1 MNRKIFNLANKY
13 GRAFFNLYGAGF
25 TDQSFWDIKDAAGF
39 LNKNR
44 MVLSYLEC
52 AKSGSEQKL
61 ITVFLQ
67 HFKLHKDFSR
77 LLVLL
82 RKQKRI
88 LLFPDILHCILSFY
102 LEQGGKMYF
111 DLQSYPKLSSVQ
123 EKPLVDFLS
132 NATGHKILYRSV
144 EKHRLI
150 AGLRMQSDQ
159 LLWENSVR
167 GRLRMIHRKLVRK

>member
-1 MNRKIFNLANKY
+1 MNRKIFRLANKY
-13 GRAFFNLYGAGF
+13 GKAFFNLYGTEL
-25 TDQSFWDIKDAAGF
+25 TDQNFWNIKDAIDF

-44 MVLSYLEC
+44 TVLSYLEC
-52 AKSGSEQKL
+52 TKPGDEQKL

-77 LLVLL
+77 LLILL
-82 RKQKRI
+82 KKQKRI
-88 LLFPDILHCILSFY
+88 LLLPDILHCILIFY

-132 NATGHKILYRSV
+132 NVTGQQILYRCA
-144 EKHRLI
+144 ENHRLI

-159 LLWENSVR
+159 LLWEDSVR
-167 GRLRMIHRKLVRK
+167 GRLKMIHKKLVR